1 MQPCKGNIAAFFGS
15 DLVRQG
21 VWLPQLLLRHYKDMG
36 ISDREMMA
44 LIHVFDFISTGV
56 DIFTTEAVAEHM
68 EAAPHEVQDL
78 MTSLSQKGF
87 LKLESRFNPA
97 PGFSISLDG
106 LFDRLLEIWG
116 CSKALEMEKR
126 QSESKKADL
135 SGRKTRSKAVSNLY
149 CCFEKEFGRP
159 LSPMESTQI
168 VEWYQ
173 GDGYSPELVLEA
185 LKRAV
190 LRGKV
195 NFKYIDS
202 ILRDWARNNIRT
214 IREVLSHEETFS
226 ENRKEKG
233 TGKQKNSS
241 DDFSTLKTK
250 YKDIYV
256 T

>member
-1 MQPCKGNIAAFFGS
+1 MQPCKGSIAAIFGS
-15 DLVRQG
+15 DLIAQG

-44 LIHVFDFISTGV
+44 LIHVLDLTSTGV
-56 DIFTTEAVAEHM
+56 HTFSVEAVAKNM

-78 MTSLSQKGF
+78 MTGLSQKGF
-87 LKLESRFNPA
+87 LKLAPRFNPA
-97 PGFSISLDG
+97 PGFSISPDG

-126 QSESKKADL
+126 QKENKEGDIPKK
-135 SGRKTRSKAVSNLY
+135 KTRSRTLSNLY

-173 GDGYSPELVLEA
+173 GDGYSPELILEA

-214 IREVLSHEETFS
+214 VREVLSYEESFS
-226 ENRKEKG
+226 EKRKEKG
-233 TGKQKNSS
+233 VGKQKKPS